1 MKRVLTFV
9 ALFLVSCSLFIVFIY
24 FYYFQK
30 QPNFSSPVISIEN
43 SPAKT
48 IECDVGESAV
58 ATKVIDGDTII
69 VEGGYSI
76 RLLGIDADEKDYPCY
91 DSAKKRLEELALSKQ
106 ARLEK
111 DKTDTD
117 KYGRCLRT
125 VFIAD
130 KNINIELVKE
140 GLAVARFYEPDIKYK
155 NEIIVAEKQA
165 IENKVG
171 CKWQQ

>member
-1 MKRVLTFV
+1 MKRVLIFV
-9 ALFLVSCSLFIVFIY
+9 ALFLVFCSLLIVFIY

-30 QPNFSSPVISIEN
+30 QTDFSDFAVSDASLSQQTAKCEAGEN
-43 SPAKT
+43 
-48 IECDVGESAV
+48 AV

-76 RLLGIDADEKDYPCY
+76 RLLGIDADEKNYLCY
-91 DSAKKRLEELALSKQ
+91 DAAKERLEELILGK
-106 ARLEK
+106 RVKIEK

-125 VFIAD
+125 VFAGD
-130 KNINIELVKE
+130 KNINLELVKE
-140 GLAVARFYEPDIKYK
+140 GLAVARFYESDIKYK
-155 NEIIVAEKQA
+155 NEIIAAEKQA

-171 CKWQQ
+171 CKWQK